1 MITFSFINRKRIG
14 FLVILI
20 AVVGA
25 GLVARHFL
33 GITFSADDLSPEVL
47 REHLRSLGPF
57 FPLVCIALVTFRSFM
72 GIPSGL
78 ALMMVGIAAGALPG
92 ILYATVGLTLSGTAI
107 FIMARLAGRDAVEVR
122 IPDRFRHLLELVGES
137 PGILVV
143 FLGTAYPIGV
153 LTPLHALAGISAMPL
168 WGFEFAL
175 VTGGAIRAATYIYFG
190 SSLVSGEI
198 MPIVQAT
205 GVLVAVLV
213 LPLLFPGTRRWL
225 SRMLRPPTPE
235 AGRPGTDSDSP
246 SETG

>member
-1 MITFSFINRKRIG
+1 MAFSFLNRKRVG
-14 FLVILI
+14 FLLILLLVI
-20 AVVGA
+20 GA
-25 GLVARHFL
+25 GLLARHFL
-33 GITFSADDLSPEVL
+33 GITLSTDDLSPDVL
-47 REHLRSLGPF
+47 RKHLRSLGPF
-57 FPLVCIALVTFRSFM
+57 FPLVCIALVAFRSFM

-107 FIMARLAGRDAVEVR
+107 FIMARLAGREAVEARV
-122 IPDRFRHLLELVGES
+122 PERFRHLLELVGDR
-137 PGILVV
+137 PGVLVV
-143 FLGTAYPIGV
+143 LLGTAYPIGV

-168 WGFEFAL
+168 VGFELAL
-175 VTGGAIRAATYIYFG
+175 IVGGAIRSATYIYFG

-225 SRMLRPPTPE
+225 SRMLRPPKPKDEPPHDE
-235 AGRPGTDSDSP
+235 ADPPPGFC
-246 SETG
+246 